1 MKTQS
6 SLEVPKQVRSAS
18 FDEIKLEAQRTA
30 QYLHQSSTDSQ
41 TGLLTVPNAIPP
53 QQQQQRSRSF
63 DSAGIEP
70 SDANASFLDV
80 PRRFARRKSSSKSPV
95 CIHCLYVE
103 EQRKR
108 GSTAGFYFDAQE
120 FKALT
125 YYETSSSSSSESETE
140 TDETK
145 DDINCWKEEDLED
158 NNDDNNNNNENDD
171 EEDSDV
177 DKYFNQQILPLPLP
191 PSPCITFTLSPTN
204 CDYPA
209 FPLPDIIP
217 GTPPALPSTPPVFPP
232 PPITTT
238 NTTIIELPTNDFD
251 EIEIPGPRQRR
262 RSISRQEA
270 IFMEPTGASLDNVTT
285 SSFSTEHD
293 TKDDNDENNENE
305 IATISTSIDKSNSSS
320 RSGTKGAEMSSLK
333 PVDDPFVRDIF
344 LTVPDLKRDRAASVD
359 SCFSKVSSAAKT
371 EEVQPPEGDLNLLSV
386 PNAGAVR
393 SRSVDIVLP
402 TEQQARYKALALAG
416 PASNLFKQG

>member
-18 FDEIKLEAQRTA
+18 FDEISLEAQRTA

-41 TGLLTVPNAIPP
+41 TGLLTVPNAVP
-53 QQQQQRSRSF
+53 QQRSRSF

-70 SDANASFLDV
+70 NDANASFLDV
-80 PRRFARRKSSSKSPV
+80 PRRFARRKSSSRSPV
-95 CIHCLYVE
+95 CIHCVYLE

-120 FKALT
+120 FKSLT
-125 YYETSSSSSSESETE
+125 YNESSSSSSSESEETTE
-140 TDETK
+140 EK
-145 DDINCWKEEDLED
+145 SESYPSIDDQ
-158 NNDDNNNNNENDD
+158 DDDD

-177 DKYFNQQILPLPLP
+177 DKYFNLKNVLPIPLP

-209 FPLPDIIP
+209 FPPPEIIP
-217 GTPPALPSTPPVFPP
+217 GTPPALPSTPNLFFPTSP
-232 PPITTT
+232 K
-238 NTTIIELPTNDFD
+238 IELSTNDID
-251 EIEIPGPRQRR
+251 DIELTVGTRSRR

-270 IFMEPTGASLDNVTT
+270 IFMEPSGASLDI
-285 SSFSTEHD
+285 F
-293 TKDDNDENNENE
+293 
-305 IATISTSIDKSNSSS
+305 NSSS
-320 RSGTKGAEMSSLK
+320 DLETKDESNENGFVAAKAVSIMSPTLPSPISSSNDTREQKTTTTTSTALK
-333 PVDDPFVRDIF
+333 PDEPFVRDIF

-359 SCFSKVSSAAKT
+359 SCFSKLTAART
-371 EEVQPPEGDLNLLSV
+371 EEVQPPEGELNLLGI
-386 PNAGAVR
+386 PNSGAVR

-402 TEQQARYKALALAG
+402 TEEQARYKALALAG
-416 PASNLFKQG
+416 PASFKQG